1 MGESE
6 KKEKTK
12 NEAPNGTTPRGEAH
26 TVVTPPKC
34 EEKANGGKDAADC
47 KSAETADSC
56 ASEKSGETP
65 STEDSGKDTVSEL
78 KTQIDA
84 LKKENADLKDQ
95 VLRRAADF
103 DNYRKRMLKEK
114 QDVFDYANE
123 NLLHDLL
130 ESLDNFDRTVDAASN
145 AKDVKSIADGV
156 KMINAS
162 LVKMLEDKY
171 NLSSYGAVGDTF
183 NPDEHEA
190 IGSVQGAVAEPVLK
204 EVYLKGYKLKDRIIR
219 HAKVMVTMPDGSVQ
233 SDEKAGQKSDSK

>member
-12 NEAPNGTTPRGEAH
+12 NETPNGTTPRGEAH
-26 TVVTPPKC
+26 TRVTPQKC
-34 EEKANGGKDAADC
+34 EEKANGGKNAADC
-47 KSAETADSC
+47 KSAENTC

-78 KTQIDA
+78 EKQIDA

-130 ESLDNFDRTVDAASN
+130 ESLDNFDRTVDAASS

-171 NLSSYGAVGDTF
+171 NLSSYGVPGDVF
-183 NPDEHEA
+183 DPDEHEA
-190 IGSVQGAVAEPVLK
+190 IGSVEGAVAEPVLK